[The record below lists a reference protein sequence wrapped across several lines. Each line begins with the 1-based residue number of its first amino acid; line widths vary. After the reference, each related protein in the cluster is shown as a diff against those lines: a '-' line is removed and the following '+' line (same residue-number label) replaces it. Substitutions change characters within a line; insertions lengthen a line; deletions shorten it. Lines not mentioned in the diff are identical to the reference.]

1 MKAYEI
7 INIFNEW
14 APQYL
19 VDTWD
24 NTGFQIGNP
33 EIDVKK
39 ILVSLDLDINVL
51 KEAKKESAQMII
63 THHPILF
70 KPLNRITC
78 DDPKGKLIY
87 DIIKEN
93 MVVFNAHT
101 NLDVC
106 YGGVNDTLAKIFNL
120 KDTQILNKSY
130 VEKLFKLVV
139 FVPNTHA
146 ERLRNVLGEVG
157 AGWIGNYSHCTY
169 NLDGIGTFMPREG
182 ATPFIGEQFKL
193 EKVNETRIETI
204 IREKD
209 THKVLEAM
217 ISAHPYEEV
226 AYDIYPLENE
236 NISYGYGRVGNIEE
250 MSLKNLISLVKEKLN
265 VSNIRVYG
273 NTDKTIKKI
282 AVCGGSG
289 AEFIVDAYKSG
300 ADAYITGDIKYH
312 DAQLAHELGLILID
326 ANHYD
331 TEKIILPEIKNY
343 INRKTEEK
351 VDVKIFQYNS
361 VPFEVY

>member
-14 APQYL
+14 APSYL

-78 DDPKGKLIY
+78 DDPKGKLVY

-106 YGGVNDTLAKIFNL
+106 HGGVNDVLAKIFNL
-120 KDTQILNKSY
+120 KDIEILSKS
-130 VEKLFKLVV
+130 
-139 FVPNTHA
+139 
-146 ERLRNVLGEVG
+146 
-157 AGWIGNYSHCTY
+157 
-169 NLDGIGTFMPREG
+169 
-182 ATPFIGEQFKL
+182 
-193 EKVNETRIETI
+193 
-204 IREKD
+204 
-209 THKVLEAM
+209 
-217 ISAHPYEEV
+217 
-226 AYDIYPLENE
+226 YDIYPLENE

-250 MSLKNLISLVKEKLN
+250 MGLKDLISLVKEKLN

-289 AEFIVDAYKSG
+289 AEFIIDAYKSG

-361 VPFEVY
+361 APFEVY